1 MECVR
6 VFTVLLVSCTLIQRT
21 SQDTR
26 EKRDTSTL
34 QPRIVTHDG
43 HLVFE
48 TGTYRN
54 ITFKA
59 NEGGY
64 IMLDGENIKTIAE
77 TVSAIVTGL

>member
-1 MECVR
+1 
-6 VFTVLLVSCTLIQRT
+6 
-21 SQDTR
+21 
-26 EKRDTSTL
+26 
-34 QPRIVTHDG
+34 
-43 HLVFE
+43 VFE

-77 TVSAIVTGL
+77 TVSAIVT